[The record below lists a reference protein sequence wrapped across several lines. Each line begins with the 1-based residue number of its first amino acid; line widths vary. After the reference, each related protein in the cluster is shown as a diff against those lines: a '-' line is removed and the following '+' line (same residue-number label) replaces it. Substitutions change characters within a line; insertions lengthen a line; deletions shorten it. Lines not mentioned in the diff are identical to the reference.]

1 MAVTVA
7 VILDTRREK
16 ITTGKFP
23 VQLRVTSNRKAKPY
37 ATKFEMTQEEFA
49 KLDAPR
55 VSAQM
60 QEIRESLKNLK
71 RDAENYLDKITD
83 FRFLDFEI
91 GFVNTHPLLKKRKIK
106 IPHHPEP
113 TVDFDFSPY
122 LDKFPILKETNLEKG
137 RILPV
142 YIAYIKRLIQE
153 ERLGSAFTYQDS
165 YNALKR
171 FKGNVR
177 FAEITASYLIQF
189 EKFLLHANCTKATVG
204 IKLRPLRAVF
214 NEAIDVHEIITRDQ
228 CYPFGKRKY
237 KIPTGRNI
245 KKALEHDH
253 LNKIYNHKPECQ
265 DEQMAIDYW
274 LFCYFANGM
283 NPKDVAHL
291 KYKDIHEG
299 FFVFVRAKTENITRE
314 DPKPIIVY
322 ITEDIKRIIEQYGNT
337 NCHPDNYIFPI
348 LQKEFTALDRHFA
361 VKSFIKF
368 INDRMKRIA
377 ERLEIPKK
385 VTTVVSR
392 HTLATNLKR
401 AGETTEFIQEALGHT
416 SKQTTENYM
425 DSFENHVKKEFAE
438 KLSLFK
444 NDADACL

>member
-55 VSAQM
+55 VSTRIQG
-60 QEIRESLKNLK
+60 IRESLKNIK

-83 FRFLDFEI
+83 FSFLNFEI
-91 GFVNTHPLLKKRKIK
+91 GFVNTHPLLRKRKIK
-106 IPHHPEP
+106 IPHQPEP
-113 TVDFDFSPY
+113 TFDFDFSPY

-153 ERLGSAFTYQDS
+153 ERIGSAFTYQDS

-177 FAEITASYLIQF
+177 FTEITASYLIQF
-189 EKFLLHANCTKATVG
+189 ERFLLNANCTKAIVG

-214 NEAIDVHEIITRDQ
+214 NEAIDVHKIISRDQ

-291 KYKDIHEG
+291 KYKDIHEE
-299 FFVFVRAKTENITRE
+299 FFVFIRE
-314 DPKPIIVY
+314 DPKPIIVCM
-322 ITEDIKRIIEQYGNT
+322 TEDIKRVIEKYGNK
-337 NCHPDNYIFPI
+337 NHNPDNYIFPV
-348 LQKEFTALDRHFA
+348 LQKEFTALERHYA
-361 VKSFIKF
+361 VRAFVKF

-401 AGETTEFIQEALGHT
+401 AGASTEFIQETLGHM
-416 SKQTTENYM
+416 SKKTTEYYM
-425 DSFENHVKKEFAE
+425 GSFENDLKKKFAE
-438 KLSLFK
+438 ELYGFRNSVSH
-444 NDADACL
+444 